1 MDSHIQLGMLNLNQ
15 QTALLQEQ
23 INVLWMVQQASCSH
37 FFHSACVTLM
47 KVKNMSFEVQRLNA
61 YLRGP
66 WNDSFVYF
74 THSLIHQIIAIN
86 ETHVKPISAE
96 GW

>member
-1 MDSHIQLGMLNLNQ
+1 MSQNAATAETVNTLAARVTQALESQNTMDSHIQLGMLNLNQ

-37 FFHSACVTLM
+37 FYHSASVTLM
-47 KVKNMSFEVQRLNA
+47 EVKNMFFEVQCLNA

-66 WNDSFVYF
+66 
-74 THSLIHQIIAIN
+74 
-86 ETHVKPISAE
+86 
-96 GW
+96 